1 MDKQQLRYFGAGV
14 LFVVATLTLIFMSTI
29 ASHNISF
36 RSQYYQLTA
45 KFTNV
50 GSLVTGAPVKIS
62 GVTIGIVDEIRL
74 DKNQQKAIVSLQIKN
89 QYRINTDATAQIVSA
104 GIFGE
109 QYINI
114 VMGTE
119 DNFLTSHQSFLY
131 TNSAFILENLITKL
145 IGNNLF
151 NKENK

>member
-1 MDKQQLRYFGAGV
+1 MDKQQSRYFGAGV
-14 LFVVATLTLIFMSTI
+14 LFVVAIITLIFMSTI
-29 ASHNISF
+29 ASHNIYFS
-36 RSQYYQLTA
+36 SQYYQLTA
-45 KFTNV
+45 KFTNI

-62 GVTIGIVDEIRL
+62 GVTIGIVDQINL

-89 QYRINTDATAQIVSA
+89 KYKINTDATAQIVSA

-109 QYINI
+109 QYVNI

-119 DNFLTSHQSFLY
+119 DSFLSSHQSFLY
-131 TNSAFILENLITKL
+131 TNSAFILENLITKI
-145 IGNNLF
+145 IGNNFF